1 MTANLSDFIII
12 AREKEAFFIVIQY
25 MKNLFSKSLSK
36 QKTAVLIASFIVFLA
51 AFSFVSHE
59 ATKKTVTL
67 VKDGEETIVKTNAD
81 TIEEFLEEQKLSPH
95 SKDYV
100 FPATNEKIKNDS
112 KVVWKTAKQVE
123 ILGSS
128 ERKSVWTTA
137 STVEE
142 LLKDEGIPL
151 TEHDKVK
158 PKIDTKIENDLS
170 IQIEKAFTTVLVD
183 GGKEKE
189 VWTTSTTVADF
200 LEHQGVSLKK
210 QDRVEPQQDKMVTK
224 DTVVKVIRV
233 EKVTDVVEEPVEYA
247 VVTKNDSSLSK
258 GEEKVVTKGRA
269 GLVKRE
275 YEVTLENGE
284 EVSRTLLKET
294 PVKESQ
300 DKIVAVGTKLS
311 SKPVSRGA
319 SSNAGKEFYVTST
332 AYTANCNGCSGIT
345 ATGFNLH
352 ENPNA
357 KVIAVDPNVI
367 PLGSKVYVE
376 GYGYAIAADT
386 GGAIKGN
393 KIDVFFST
401 KEQAY
406 RWGVRTV
413 KIKVIE

>member
-1 MTANLSDFIII
+1 
-12 AREKEAFFIVIQY
+12 

-67 VKDGEETIVKTNAD
+67 VKDGEETIVKTQAG
-81 TIEEFLEEQKLSPH
+81 TIEEFLEEQKISPH

-100 FPATNEKIKNDS
+100 FPAANEKIKDDT
-112 KVVWKTAKQVE
+112 KVVWNTAKQVE
-123 ILGSS
+123 ILGSN

-137 STVEE
+137 LTVEE

-158 PKIDTKIENDLS
+158 PKLDSKIENDLS
-170 IQIEKAFTTVLVD
+170 IQIEKAFTTIFVD
-183 GGKEKE
+183 GGKEKK

-200 LEHQGVSLKK
+200 LEHQGVSLKE
-210 QDRVEPQQDKMVTK
+210 QDRVEPQQDELVTK

-233 EKVTDVVEEPVEYA
+233 EKVTDVVEEPVEFA
-247 VVTKNDSSLSK
+247 VVTKKDSSLGE
-258 GEEKVVTKGRA
+258 GEEKVVTKGQE

-275 YEVTLENGE
+275 YEVILENGE

-294 PVKESQ
+294 QIKESQ
-300 DKIVAVGTKLS
+300 NKIVAVGTKS
-311 SKPVSRGA
+311 SSETVSRGV
-319 SSNAGKEFYVTST
+319 SSSTGREFYVSST

-376 GYGYAIAADT
+376 GYGYAIASDT

-393 KIDVFFST
+393 KIDVFFPT

-406 RWGVRTV
+406 RWGTRTV
-413 KIKVIE
+413 KIKIVE

>member
-1 MTANLSDFIII
+1 
-12 AREKEAFFIVIQY
+12 

-67 VKDGEETIVKTNAD
+67 VKDGEETIVKTQAD
-81 TIEEFLEEQKLSPH
+81 TIEEFLEEQKISPH

-100 FPATNEKIKNDS
+100 FPAANEKIKDDS
-112 KVVWKTAKQVE
+112 KVVWNTAKQVE
-123 ILGSS
+123 ILGSN

-137 STVEE
+137 LTVEE

-158 PKIDTKIENDLS
+158 PKLDSKIENDLS
-170 IQIEKAFTTVLVD
+170 IQIEKAFTTIFVD
-183 GGKEKE
+183 GGKEKK

-200 LEHQGVSLKK
+200 LEHQGVSLKE
-210 QDRVEPQQDKMVTK
+210 QDRVEPQQDELVTK

-233 EKVTDVVEEPVEYA
+233 EKVTDVVEEPVEFA
-247 VVTKNDSSLSK
+247 VVTKKDSSLGE
-258 GEEKVVTKGRA
+258 GEEKVVTKGQE

-275 YEVTLENGE
+275 YEVILENGE

-294 PVKESQ
+294 QIKESQ
-300 DKIVAVGTKLS
+300 NKIVAVGTKS
-311 SKPVSRGA
+311 SSETVSRGV
-319 SSNAGKEFYVTST
+319 SSSTGREFYVSST

-376 GYGYAIAADT
+376 GYGYAIASDT

-393 KIDVFFST
+393 KIDVFFPT

-406 RWGVRTV
+406 RWGTRTV
-413 KIKVIE
+413 KIKIVE

>member
-1 MTANLSDFIII
+1 M
-12 AREKEAFFIVIQY
+12 
-25 MKNLFSKSLSK
+25 
-36 QKTAVLIASFIVFLA
+36 IASFIVFLA

-67 VKDGEETIVKTNAD
+67 VKDGEETIVKTNAN
-81 TIEEFLEEQKLSPH
+81 TIAEFLEEQEISPH

-100 FPATNEKIKNDS
+100 FPAANEKIKNDS

-123 ILGSS
+123 ILGSN

-158 PKIDTKIENDLS
+158 PKIETKIEHNLS

-183 GGKEKE
+183 GGKEKR

-200 LEHQGVSLKK
+200 LEHHGVSLKE

-247 VVTKNDSSLSK
+247 VVTKSDSSLSK
-258 GEEKVVTKGRA
+258 GEEKVVTKGQE

-294 PVKESQ
+294 QVKESQ
-300 DKIVAVGTKLS
+300 NKIVVVGTKVS
-311 SKPVSRGA
+311 SEPVSRGA
-319 SSNAGKEFYVTST
+319 SSSVGKEFYVSST
-332 AYTANCNGCSGIT
+332 AYTANCNGCSGVT

-393 KIDVFFST
+393 KIDVFFPT
-401 KEQAY
+401 REQAY